1 MDPQDILQSVLNG
14 ALSGRRKGGSRAWRA
29 ATGGRNPLLN
39 ASTLLTLGGLAW
51 GVYETMTK
59 KPDGFAGQAPSAA
72 PPAVPPATAAPS
84 AGPPPLPTAGSP
96 GIPENLRRIL
106 RLMIS
111 AARADGTLHDSE
123 RQAILEHAQA
133 VGVGPWVKAEV
144 ESARPLGEI
153 LEGVADPNL
162 KRELYVLAF
171 TIVRADGQVSGAE
184 RIYLAQLAHRL
195 GLTADEVKG
204 LEDGAAARIDSE
216 QETEGA

>member
-14 ALSGRRKGGSRAWRA
+14 ALSGRRKGGSKAWRA
-29 ATGGRNPLLN
+29 ATSGRNPLLN
-39 ASTLLTLGGLAW
+39 ATTLLTLGGLAW

-59 KPDGFAGQAPSAA
+59 KPDGVAGQAPSAA
-72 PPAVPPATAAPS
+72 GPS
-84 AGPPPLPTAGSP
+84 VMPPPLPKTEPAAL
-96 GIPENLRRIL
+96 PENLRRIL

-111 AARADGTLHDSE
+111 AARADGTLHDAE
-123 RQAILEHAQA
+123 RSAILDHAVA
-133 VGVGPWVKAEV
+133 AGVGPWVKAEI
-144 ESARPLGEI
+144 ESARPLSEI

-195 GLTADEVKG
+195 GLSADETQG
-204 LEDGAAARIDSE
+204 IEDGAAARIDR
-216 QETEGA
+216 ETEGA

>member
-14 ALSGRRKGGSRAWRA
+14 ALSGRRKGGSKAWRA
-29 ATGGRNPLLN
+29 ASSGSNPLLN

-59 KPDGFAGQAPSAA
+59 KPEGVAGPAPS
-72 PPAVPPATAAPS
+72 TAGPS
-84 AGPPPLPTAGSP
+84 MMPPPLPKAEALV
-96 GIPENLRRIL
+96 PENLRRIV

-111 AARADGTLHDSE
+111 AARADGTLHDAE
-123 RQAILEHAQA
+123 RQAILDHAA
-133 VGVGPWVKAEV
+133 AAGVGPWVKAEV

-195 GLTADEVKG
+195 SLSAADVKSI
-204 LEDGAAARIDSE
+204 EDAAAARID
-216 QETEGA
+216 QETEGV